1 MYLKLGVS
9 KHQEKKWKE
18 KYPRKFSNEATTNS
32 IYYSVKGFTNK
43 MAGMLRTCSD
53 Y

>member
-1 MYLKLGVS
+1 MKLGVS

-18 KYPRKFSNEATTNS
+18 KYLRKFSNEVITANS
-32 IYYSVKGFTNK
+32 IYNSFKGFANK